1 MKLIIDAQLPRR
13 MGRWLSGRG
22 HDVLHTLDLPRA
34 NATSDAEIIDLACR
48 ESRIVVTKDGDFVDS
63 FLVHRRPPKLLWVTT
78 GNMSNVDLLSLLERN
93 WTAIE
98 GALADNAF
106 VELGHDRLVVH
117 Q

>member
-48 ESRIVVTKDGDFVDS
+48 DSRIVVTKDGDFVDS

-78 GNMSNVDLLSLLERN
+78 GNMSNADRVGRN
-93 WTAIE
+93 AI
-98 GALADNAF
+98 AVPPLAANDDHDGLF
-106 VELGHDRLVVH
+106 LGVSAVSDF
-117 Q
+117 